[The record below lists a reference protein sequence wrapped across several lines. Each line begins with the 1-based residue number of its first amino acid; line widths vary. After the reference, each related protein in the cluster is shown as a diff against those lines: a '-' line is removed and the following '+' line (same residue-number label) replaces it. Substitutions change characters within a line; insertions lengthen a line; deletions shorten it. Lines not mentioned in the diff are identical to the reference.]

1 MKGYDPAVIAAQ
13 TLTVPDTIVL
23 VVCLI
28 VGIRGAFK
36 GFVWQAI
43 RTAGLI
49 GALWAA
55 THFHERIG
63 ERLDEWFS
71 FLPTFATPV
80 VAWLLILVGI
90 FLVFAFLAYMARGA
104 MKSANLTG
112 VDRVLGLGMGAVMGL
127 CFCAIAFVI
136 WGFLFLKTDAQLRE
150 ALEGSKSAR
159 FMAKIIDVVDPLFP
173 VAVRERFGAS
183 LEAIEAAGQDAED
196 EGP

>member
-1 MKGYDPAVIAAQ
+1 MLLVQ

-55 THFHERIG
+55 TRFHEPIG
-63 ERLDEWFS
+63 RRLDEWFS

-104 MKSANLTG
+104 MKTANLTG
-112 VDRVLGLGMGAVMGL
+112 VDRVLGLAMGAVMGL

-136 WGFLFLKTDAQLRE
+136 WGFLFLKTDSELE
-150 ALEGSKSAR
+150 KALEGSQSAR
-159 FMAKIIDVVDPLFP
+159 FMAKIIEVVDPLFP
-173 VAVRERFGAS
+173 EGVRERFGAS
-183 LEAIEAAGQDAED
+183 LKAIEAAGESGTA
-196 EGP
+196 GP

>member
-1 MKGYDPAVIAAQ
+1 MTLAQ

-43 RTAGLI
+43 RTVGLI

-55 THFHERIG
+55 TRFHGPIG
-63 ERLDEWFS
+63 ERLDEWFD
-71 FLPTFATPV
+71 FLPAFATPV

-90 FLVFAFLAYMARGA
+90 FLVFAFLAHMARGFV
-104 MKSANLTG
+104 KTANLTG
-112 VDRVLGLGMGAVMGL
+112 LDRALGLVMGAVMGL

-136 WGFLFLKTDAQLRE
+136 WGFLFLKTDAQLQE
-150 ALEGSKSAR
+150 ALEGSQSAR
-159 FMAKIIDVVDPLFP
+159 VMAKIIDFVDPLFP
-173 VAVRERFGAS
+173 DAVRERFGAS
-183 LEAIEAAGQDAED
+183 LKAIEDAGQ
-196 EGP
+196 